1 MAANHRKVVA
11 RYLDGKLVKG
21 YTFDFGPSQP
31 RFHIF
36 AEPGASGASTQVFL
50 RDLKALFFVRDF
62 AGDPARQDRRQFPP
76 GEAAGAHVEVRF
88 RDGEL
93 MVGTV
98 EGSTKDTPGFFL
110 VPADQGSNNLRVYV
124 LTAATRMAYPLPAL
138 ARSAVGSSVV
148 RQSGRQHTSPPV
160 QPLLPGRV
168 LAWLAR

>member
-1 MAANHRKVVA
+1 MVANHRKVVA

-31 RFHIF
+31 RFRIF
-36 AEPGASGASTQVFL
+36 AEPSASGASTQVFL

-62 AGDPARQDRRQFPP
+62 AGDPARQDGQQFPP
-76 GEAAGAHVEVRF
+76 GDAAGAHVEVRF

-124 LTAATRMAYPLPAL
+124 LTAATRVVYPLPSP
-138 ARSAVGSSVV
+138 ARSAMGSPGRKSV
-148 RQSGRQHTSPPV
+148 RQPASPPV
-160 QPLLPGRV
+160 RPLLPGRV

>member
-1 MAANHRKVVA
+1 MVANHRKVVA

-36 AEPGASGASTQVFL
+36 PEPSATGASTLVFL

-62 AGDPARQDRRQFPP
+62 AGDPARQDGQQFPP
-76 GEAAGAHVEVRF
+76 GNAAGTQVEVRF

-98 EGSTKDTPGFFL
+98 EGSTKDAPGFFL
-110 VPADQGSNNLRVYV
+110 VPADEGSNNLRVYV
-124 LTAATRMAYPLPAL
+124 LTAATRVVYPLPAP
-138 ARSAVGSSVV
+138 ARSAMGSP
-148 RQSGRQHTSPPV
+148 GRQTGQQSTSPPV
-160 QPLLPGRV
+160 RPLLPGR
-168 LAWLAR
+168 LLTWLAR

>member
-36 AEPGASGASTQVFL
+36 AEPSASGASTQVFL

-62 AGDPARQDRRQFPP
+62 AGDPARQDGQQFSP
-76 GEAAGAHVEVRF
+76 GDAAGGHVEVRF
-88 RDGEL
+88 VDGES

-98 EGSTKDTPGFFL
+98 EGSTTDTPGFFL

-124 LTAATRMAYPLPAL
+124 LTAATRVVYPLPAL
-138 ARSAVGSSVV
+138 ARSAVGSPA
-148 RQSGRQHTSPPV
+148 RQSGRQPTSRPV
-160 QPLLPGRV
+160 RPLLPGR
-168 LAWLAR
+168 LLTWLAR